1 MSILIHFLNGN
12 DLSIQNHYYE
22 KEYRNDIVIEMENKF
37 YEVYFFTET
46 ALKYEMRKDGFFSL
60 PGLIILDEIT
70 HDKIIN
76 AISKLSEM
84 RYFELFI
91 GKDKSLLNS
100 RFINLWYENDLSFTT
115 GNLYSYLLS

>member
-1 MSILIHFLNGN
+1 MAILVHFLNGN
-12 DLSIQNHYYE
+12 DLPIQNHYYE
-22 KEYRNDIVIEMENKF
+22 KEYRNDIVIEIENKF

-76 AISKLSEM
+76 AISKLSEI
-84 RYFELFI
+84 RYFEVFI

-115 GNLYSYLLS
+115 SNLYTYLL

>member
-22 KEYRNDIVIEMENKF
+22 KEYRNDIVIEIENKF
-37 YEVYFFTET
+37 YEVYFFTDT

-76 AISKLSEM
+76 AISKLSEIK
-84 RYFELFI
+84 YFEVFI
-91 GKDKSLLNS
+91 GMDKSLLNS
-100 RFINLWYENDLSFTT
+100 RFLNVWYENDLFFTT
-115 GNLYSYLLS
+115 SKLYTYLL

>member
-1 MSILIHFLNGN
+1 MSILVHFLNGN

-22 KEYRNDIVIEMENKF
+22 KEYRNDIVIEIENKF

-70 HDKIIN
+70 HDKIID
-76 AISKLSEM
+76 AISKLSEI
-84 RYFELFI
+84 RYFEVFI

-115 GNLYSYLLS
+115 SNLYTYLL

>member
-1 MSILIHFLNGN
+1 MSPE
-12 DLSIQNHYYE
+12 QQA
-22 KEYRNDIVIEMENKF
+22 NKF

-46 ALKYEMRKDGFFSL
+46 ALKYEIRKDGFFSL

-91 GKDKSLLNS
+91 GEDKSLLNS

-115 GNLYSYLLS
+115 SNLYSYLLS